1 MVKTKVSDWVER
13 NFFSLAVFHGIHLVG
28 DVHAS
33 VTMDRHVQGWQW
45 IGNIAIHH
53 LKPTLSICLLTW
65 GLGQYSRFPTT
76 VVVTPPSFET
86 NMFQFLIMVELI
98 FFPTKYSVHL
108 LIKLASTPTWFMINI
123 FPLPLGII
131 NPPRNNVSHF
141 FPSILFFP
149 TEGLFLIAIYTTFC
163 DLHCITFH
171 HDKRPYILL
180 TYIFKFWPNNCV
192 VEQYCQIVDILNIL
206 LLQTFCHFWQF
217 LHLYTVCSYS

>member
-13 NFFSLAVFHGIHLVG
+13 NFFSLAVFHGIDLVG

-123 FPLPLGII
+123 FPLPLGIF
-131 NPPRNNVSHF
+131 NPPRNIVSHF